1 MRAYDTPNYSFLSTV
16 QALERSPAP
25 MRPPLR
31 THGPAYPANLAS
43 EVPRTDGNFGN
54 REIERRV
61 GVTTAA
67 QAATSL
73 FRTA

>member
-1 MRAYDTPNYSFLSTV
+1 M

-25 MRPPLR
+25 MQPLR
-31 THGPAYPANLAS
+31 AKQRTCPVVYPANLAS

-61 GVTTAA
+61 PPGGRWRAA
-67 QAATSL
+67 VRRRARQYQSAG
-73 FRTA
+73 RTK